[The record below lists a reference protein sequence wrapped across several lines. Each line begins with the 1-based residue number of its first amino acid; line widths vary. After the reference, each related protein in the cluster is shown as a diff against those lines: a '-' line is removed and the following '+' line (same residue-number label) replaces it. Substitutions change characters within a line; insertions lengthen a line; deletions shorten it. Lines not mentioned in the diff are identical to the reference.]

1 MALKFNKRKA
11 TTHIVVHSSATRP
24 SMNWGVREI
33 NAEHRKRG
41 YLGVGYHVIIKR
53 DGTAEEG
60 RPYDT
65 VGAHTKGHNS
75 TSIGICLIGG
85 VNDKLEADNNFTPAQ
100 FKTLDIVLQGLEN
113 KWPEAT
119 ICGHRDMQ
127 GTATLCP
134 SFEVRDWLVTGRG
147 KAL

>member
-1 MALKFNKRKA
+1 MALKFNKRKT

-24 SMNWGVREI
+24 SMDWGVREI

-85 VNDKLEADNNFTPAQ
+85 VNDKLEADNNFTPQQ
-100 FKTLDIVLQGLEN
+100 FHTLDIILQGLEN
-113 KWPEAT
+113 KWPDAVV
-119 ICGHRDMQ
+119 CGHRDMK
-127 GTATLCP
+127 GTATECP
-134 SFEVRDWLVTGRG
+134 SFSVRDWLVTGRG